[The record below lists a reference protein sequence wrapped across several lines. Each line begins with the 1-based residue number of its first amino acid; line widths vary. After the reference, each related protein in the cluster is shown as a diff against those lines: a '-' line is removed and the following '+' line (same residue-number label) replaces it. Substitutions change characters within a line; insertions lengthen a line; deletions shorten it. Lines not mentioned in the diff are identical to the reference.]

1 MLAKYANNNNN
12 MSWVQKNTVSGTQY
26 YSCINSLPIV
36 RQTISSCISYFP
48 DTFFA
53 DIGSQAYE
61 VLALATVKTCVSK
74 RSFLFICMY
83 EVDFHGFLH
92 TK

>member
-1 MLAKYANNNNN
+1 MLAKYANNN
-12 MSWVQKNTVSGTQY
+12 MSRVQKNTVSGTQY
-26 YSCINSLPIV
+26 YELYIV

-61 VLALATVKTCVSK
+61 VLALATVKTCVIK
-74 RSFLFICMY
+74 RSFLFICKY

-92 TK
+92 TI

>member
-1 MLAKYANNNNN
+1 
-12 MSWVQKNTVSGTQY
+12 MSRVQKNTVSGTQY
-26 YSCINSLPIV
+26 YELYIV

-74 RSFLFICMY
+74 TSYLYASMKLTSTVSYTLYKLVR
-83 EVDFHGFLH
+83 
-92 TK
+92 